1 MERSKLKL
9 TVIFLL
15 AVLNICLLGI
25 VFVQNRQSHAYEEI
39 TYKQAIV
46 YLKNNG
52 IEVKS
57 ETIPWNSVFLA
68 RNPDYASLI
77 MEPETLPEEGLP
89 KNCEIQ
95 AMREPATL
103 LVDFV
108 QGLLKL
114 EKTCHTITSITE
126 GYHYS
131 GEGERAVLTPM
142 WKIATDAG
150 VFLLDCGS
158 GELSLYSES

>member
-39 TYKQAIV
+39 TYRQATV
-46 YLKNNG
+46 YLKKNG
-52 IEVKS
+52 IDVEP
-57 ETIPWNSVFLA
+57 EIIPWDSIFLSQSPGDTA
-68 RNPDYASLI
+68 MI
-77 MEPETLPEEGLP
+77 MEPENLP
-89 KNCEIQ
+89 KEGFPENCDIQ
-95 AMREPATL
+95 VMREPATL

-108 QGLLKL
+108 QGLSKL
-114 EKTCHTITSITE
+114 EKTCHEITSITE

-131 GEGERAVLTPM
+131 GEGARAVLTPM
-142 WKIATDAG
+142 WKIDTDAG

-158 GELSLYSES
+158 GELSLYSGS